1 VHPMVFASHYA
12 PDGRLRLTRSR
23 WDEPLH
29 LLERDP
35 VEGTLRVLIAPAP
48 VPPGVPLSS
57 HLVTSADGTSVQL
70 WVARPRDGRAIR
82 GTILHFHGGPNLV
95 EVDRYDA
102 AAQAWLDEGFAYVAL
117 NYRGSVTFGQAVREG
132 FWGSLGDREI
142 QDVAAALGWLQAS
155 GLADPGSTF
164 AMGESYGGLMTL
176 LCLGRLP
183 EAFAGGLAHVAMADW
198 SRAYEAMNPALQ
210 AAWRGFIGGTP
221 TSAPERYARYSPI
234 SYVDTVR
241 APVWLNQG
249 RHDTR
254 TPPEQA
260 IAYAEALRAAGG
272 DVLLEWFAGGHGV
285 PGLDRVRADQERMF
299 DLVERRLRGARW
311 SDAVVD
317 G

>member
-1 VHPMVFASHYA
+1 
-12 PDGRLRLTRSR
+12 
-23 WDEPLH
+23 
-29 LLERDP
+29 
-35 VEGTLRVLIAPAP
+35 
-48 VPPGVPLSS
+48 
-57 HLVTSADGTSVQL
+57 
-70 WVARPRDGRAIR
+70 
-82 GTILHFHGGPNLV
+82 
-95 EVDRYDA
+95 
-102 AAQAWLDEGFAYVAL
+102 
-117 NYRGSVTFGQAVREG
+117 
-132 FWGSLGDREI
+132 
-142 QDVAAALGWLQAS
+142 
-155 GLADPGSTF
+155 
-164 AMGESYGGLMTL
+164 
-176 LCLGRLP
+176 
-183 EAFAGGLAHVAMADW
+183 
-198 SRAYEAMNPALQ
+198 MNPALQ

-299 DLVERRLRGARW
+299 DLVERRLRGAPW
-311 SDAVVD
+311 SDAGGD